1 MSAGENRLQAVK
13 SLLARPAWRLLA
25 GTVRRDPAAGTTRR
39 GAVIFASL
47 HRDMIPAAL
56 HVRPAAATLLVSQ
69 SRDGDILIRTLGPD
83 GYGFVRGSTGKD
95 GADALRSLLEV
106 LRRGGA
112 VGLAVDGPRGPFGTV
127 HEGALLLA
135 RLSGAPVVPLRARP
149 GRHLSL
155 RTWDRTIVP
164 LPWST
169 VRIEEG
175 ADVTVP
181 READAAACAGAADG
195 LGAWLTGAGPVDDG
209 SGA

>member
-1 MSAGENRLQAVK
+1 MSAGASQFLKLA
-13 SLLARPAWRLLA
+13 LARPAWRLLA
-25 GTVRRDPAAGTTRR
+25 TTVRRVPAAGTTRR

-56 HVRPAAATLLVSQ
+56 HVLPARASLLVSQ
-69 SRDGDILIRTLGPD
+69 SRDGDILIRTLAPD
-83 GYGFVRGSTGKD
+83 GFGFVRGSTGKD

-106 LRRGGA
+106 LRRDGA

-127 HEGALLLA
+127 HEGAVLLA

-164 LPWST
+164 LPWAT
-169 VRIEEG
+169 VAIEEG
-175 ADVTVP
+175 ADVSVP
-181 READAAACAGAADG
+181 READTASCAAVAAE
-195 LGAWLTGAGPVDDG
+195 LGAWLRGER

>member
-1 MSAGENRLQAVK
+1 MSVGTDRLQRLKLA
-13 SLLARPAWRLLA
+13 LARPAWRLLCA
-25 GTVRRDPAAGTTRR
+25 TVRRDPAAGTARR
-39 GAVIFASL
+39 GAIIFACL
-47 HRDMIPAAL
+47 HRDLIPATL
-56 HVRPAAATLLVSQ
+56 HVMPARATLLVSR
-69 SRDGDILIRTLGPD
+69 SRDGDVLIRTLGPD
-83 GYGFVRGSTGKD
+83 GFDFVRGSTGKD

-135 RLSGAPVVPLRARP
+135 RLSGAPVVPLRTGP

-164 LPWST
+164 LPWDRVT
-169 VRIEEG
+169 IQEG
-175 ADVTVP
+175 ADVLVP
-181 READAAACAGAADG
+181 READAAECEAAASV
-195 LGAWLTGAGPVDDG
+195 LGAWLRGER

>member
-1 MSAGENRLQAVK
+1 MNAGLGRVQALK
-13 SLLARPAWRLLA
+13 LALARPAWRLLA
-25 GTVRRDPAAGTTRR
+25 TTVRRDPAAGTARR

-47 HRDMIPAAL
+47 HRDLIPAAL
-56 HVRPAAATLLVSQ
+56 HVLPARVALLVSQ

-83 GYGFVRGSTGKD
+83 GFGFVRGSTGKD

-106 LRRGGA
+106 LRGGGA

-127 HEGALLLA
+127 REGAVLLA

-164 LPWST
+164 LPWAS
-169 VRIEEG
+169 VAIEEG
-175 ADVTVP
+175 ADVSVP
-181 READAAACAGAADG
+181 READAAACAAATAA
-195 LGAWLTGAGPVDDG
+195 LGSWLTGERG
-209 SGA
+209 GA

>member
-1 MSAGENRLQAVK
+1 MSAADRLQAAK
-13 SLLARPAWRLLA
+13 SALARPAWRLLA
-25 GTVRRDPAAGTTRR
+25 ATLRREPAAGTARR

-47 HRDMIPAAL
+47 HRDLIPALL
-56 HVRPAAATLLVSQ
+56 HVRLAGATLLVSQ
-69 SRDGDILIRTLGPD
+69 SRDGEILLRTLRPEGF
-83 GYGFVRGSTGKD
+83 GFVRGSTGKD
-95 GADALRSLLEV
+95 GADALRSLREV

-112 VGLAVDGPRGPFGTV
+112 VGLAVDGPRGPYGTV
-127 HEGALLLA
+127 HEGAVLLA

-175 ADVTVP
+175 ADVVVG
-181 READAAACAGAADG
+181 RDADAAACEDAARR
-195 LGAWLTGAGPVDDG
+195 LGAWLTAAATADDG